1 MNNHHE
7 IVSRSWLAK
16 RLPPIH
22 DYPIYCFITSKRET
36 SRKDFQAQWILQPLR
51 QPQSTK
57 DSINK
62 CISMT
67 RECLAQILFRATYG
81 DYNEGTVQYG
91 PIAIHFRNA
100 LFLLIRGKTRLVGG
114 GRGLSFE
121 GRWFRRTV
129 NRYWKCR
136 RQQFE
141 EHEKRRATEEIRQNQ
156 RAVQQPGAQRWG
168 FFVFSLVAVLAND
181 FYKRI
186 VSQYSPPDAE

>member
-57 DSINK
+57 DFINK

-121 GRWFRRTV
+121 NVEGNNSKNTRKGELRRKYVKTNV
-129 NRYWKCR
+129 LCSSLVHRG
-136 RQQFE
+136 E
-141 EHEKRRATEEIRQNQ
+141 
-156 RAVQQPGAQRWG
+156 V